1 MISEGI
7 KFKIFLGGMPL
18 DAPSGCTS
26 HAYIIQQ
33 CLPHSSSCCRANQKL
48 LPTGLCAVT
57 MFIQFTL

>member
-48 LPTGLCAVT
+48 LPTGLCAV
-57 MFIQFTL
+57 